1 MLYRPE
7 AFEPLTDE
15 PWDEARVRAG
25 IQSIVDE
32 TDSAY
37 DPETLWPAHEA
48 DAGNAALPR
57 KTLYAGAAGI
67 VLALE
72 TLRRR
77 GHAEVRTDLRQ
88 AIERALELEIAEPE
102 MGPIENLPEP
112 RRSSLVSGE
121 TGVLLVAWALAPTHE
136 IADRLLARV
145 RENMTN
151 NLDELMWGIPGTMLA
166 AHAMHRWT
174 RDARWL
180 DAWNDGAREVR
191 ARRDADGL
199 WTQHFG
205 RHDVRY
211 LGPIHGAVGNTC
223 VLLQGERDENVEPL
237 VTTLAATAVVEDGLT
252 NWPPDPD
259 GPLVAPRDGAIR
271 VQWCHGAP
279 GIVTSTASFLPLEL
293 LLAGAELTWRAGAHG
308 ADKGAG
314 LCHGTAG
321 NGYALLATF
330 ERTGDEQWLDRARR
344 FAVHALAQIE
354 RATPRHS
361 LFGGD
366 IGVALFASDC
376 IDATPR
382 FPVMDGFRA
391 LE

>member
-15 PWDEARVRAG
+15 TWDEARVRAR

-32 TDSAY
+32 TESAY

-48 DAGNAALPR
+48 DAGNAALPL
-57 KTLYAGAAGI
+57 KTLFVGAAGV

-77 GHAEVRTDLRQ
+77 AHAEVDTDLRQ

-102 MGPIENLPEP
+102 MSPIESLPEP
-112 RRSSLVSGE
+112 RRASLLFGE
-121 TGVLLVAWALAPTHE
+121 TGVLLIAWALTPGPE
-136 IADRLLARV
+136 IADRLYARV

-166 AHAMHRWT
+166 SHAMHRWT
-174 RDARWL
+174 GESRWL
-180 DAWNDGAREVR
+180 DAWTDGARELR
-191 ARRDADGL
+191 ARRHADGL

-223 VLLQGERDENVEPL
+223 VLLQGERGEDVEPL
-237 VTTLAATAVVEDGLT
+237 VTT
-252 NWPPDPD
+252 
-259 GPLVAPRDGAIR
+259 
-271 VQWCHGAP
+271 
-279 GIVTSTASFLPLEL
+279 TASFLPLEL

-330 ERTGDEQWLDRARR
+330 ERTGDEHWLDRARR

-391 LE
+391 LG